1 MATYTETRKSGD
13 ALLLSGEFTG
23 EGVPA
28 DADWSGATAE
38 IHIVD
43 KSTLATERE
52 DSCPI
57 TAPNGATAG
66 RYDYIGAPIAVGE
79 IPVRDPG
86 VVPDAGRSAHGAEQ
100 RRQVCTQGD
109 PGTRL
114 ARPVLLCR

>member
-66 RYDYIGAPIAVGE
+66 RYDYIGAPIAVGKYLYE
-79 IPVRDPG
+79 IQVSFPTLDDPLTA
-86 VVPDAGRSAHGAEQ
+86 PNN
-100 RRQVCTQGD
+100 GD
-109 PGTRL
+109 KF
-114 ARPVLLCR
+114 VLKVIQELG